1 MNLNDPKEFDDTK
14 GILIGS
20 MDFDNSKVYGDTSI
34 TDGLVVIVVVDDDV
48 DVVVVVVVVL
58 VVVVDLLCIKLPSNK
73 QVYRVAQ

>member
-34 TDGLVVIVVVDDDV
+34 LDGLVQFFSP
-48 DVVVVVVVVL
+48 L
-58 VVVVDLLCIKLPSNK
+58 AML
-73 QVYRVAQ
+73 AQ